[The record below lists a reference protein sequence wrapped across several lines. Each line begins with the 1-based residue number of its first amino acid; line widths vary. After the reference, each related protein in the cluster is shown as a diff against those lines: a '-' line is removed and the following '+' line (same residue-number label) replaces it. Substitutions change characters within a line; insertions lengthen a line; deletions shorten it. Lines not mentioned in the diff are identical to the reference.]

1 MTNGQEKLEKMLT
14 APIPKLIGTLSIPT
28 ILSMLVSSFYNMA
41 DTFFVGRLGT
51 SATAAVGVTFSLM
64 AIIQAV
70 GFMFGHGSGNYISRK
85 LGNQQFEEASK
96 MSATGYIL
104 SIITGL
110 LITVVGLIFLTPM
123 VKMLGATDTILPY
136 AKDYARIILLGAPFM
151 CASLVL
157 NNQLRFQ
164 GSAMYS
170 MFGIVF
176 GAVLNIVLDPIF
188 IFGMN
193 MGITGAALATTL
205 SQICSFGLVYLGT
218 CKGGNLRIKMRNF
231 TPNIYYVRNIIKGG
245 FPSLCRQGLGSISTA
260 CLNIAAGGYGD
271 AAIAA
276 MSIVTRVSQFA
287 ASALIGFGQG
297 FQPVCGFNY
306 GAKKYDRV
314 REAFW
319 FCIKVS
325 LGFLI
330 VISIIGFIKAE
341 DIIMFFRKG
350 DLEVVRIGAFAL
362 RCQCVTFSLVGWLTM
377 CNMMLQTI
385 GKTIGAS
392 ILAMSRQGL
401 FFLPAL
407 LILVPIIGLK
417 GVQLAQPIADV
428 FSFVISVPMGLYVLK
443 EMKMETIN

>member
-1 MTNGQEKLEKMLT
+1 MANGQVKIDKMLND
-14 APIPKLIGTLSIPT
+14 PIPRLIGTLSIPT
-28 ILSMLVSSFYNMA
+28 ILSMLVTSFYNMA
-41 DTFFVGRLGT
+41 DTFFVGKLGT

-70 GFMFGHGSGNYISRK
+70 GFMYGHGSGNYISRK
-85 LGNQQFEEASK
+85 LGNQQFDEASK
-96 MSATGYIL
+96 MSSTGYVL
-104 SIITGL
+104 SILTGL
-110 LITVVGLIFLTPM
+110 LITIVGLLFLGPM
-123 VKMLGATDTILPY
+123 VRLLGATDTIFPY

-151 CASLVL
+151 CASIVL

-170 MFGIVF
+170 MFGIIF
-176 GAVLNIVLDPIF
+176 GAVLNIVLDPLF
-188 IFGMN
+188 IFGFN
-193 MGITGAALATTL
+193 MGIAGAAVATTI
-205 SQICSFGLVYLGT
+205 SQICSFALLYIGT
-218 CKGGNLRIKMRNF
+218 CKGDNLRIRLRNF
-231 TPNIYYVRNIIKGG
+231 TPSLYYVKNIIKGG

-276 MSIVTRVSQFA
+276 MSIVSRVSQFA

-314 REAFW
+314 QEAFW
-319 FCIKVS
+319 FCVKVS

-330 VISIIGFIKAE
+330 VISVIGFSNAE
-341 DIIMFFRKG
+341 SIIMFFRKG
-350 DLEVVRIGAFAL
+350 DMEVVRIGALAL
-362 RCQCVTFSLVGWLTM
+362 RFQCITFSLVGWLTI

-407 LILVPIIGLK
+407 IILVPLIGLK
-417 GVQLAQPIADV
+417 GVQLAQPVADV
-428 FSFVISVPMGLYVLK
+428 FSFILSVPMGLYVLK
-443 EMKMETIN
+443 EMKSN